1 MRFKVE
7 FVLDIDKEA
16 IKDALNILGQKAV
29 FNHGKAYVKENLT
42 KAFDQK
48 PIQEVKDIKV
58 FLEI

>member
-7 FVLDIDKEA
+7 FVLDIDNKA
-16 IKDALNILGQKAV
+16 IKDALSILGQKAV
-29 FNHGKAYVKENLT
+29 FNHGKAYVKEKLT

-48 PIQEVKDIKV
+48 PAQEVKNIKV

>member
-7 FVLDIDKEA
+7 FVLEIDNKA

-29 FNHGKAYVKENLT
+29 FNHGKAYVRENLA

-48 PIQEVKDIKV
+48 PIQEVKNIKV